1 MQIELAS
8 VRIDGGTQ
16 PRARIDENLVSEYAA
31 AMQAGESFPAVVV
44 FRDGVD
50 TWLADGFHRFHA
62 ARKSG
67 ATSILASVRTGTLR
81 DAILFSV
88 GANSDH
94 GLRRTNEDK
103 RRSVMTLLNDAE
115 WAKWSDREIARRCG
129 VSDVLVA
136 SHRPK
141 PSLQESCSDRTYT
154 TKHGTTATMKTSNIG
169 KRATVTNSLGRVVQ
183 LKEGD
188 QPRDVRASQIREL
201 AAEGNSAEQIADLLD
216 INAAYVREFAS
227 KEGIVLYHKIT
238 GRTAKIDNR
247 RVIEQTVLG
256 LEASAAS
263 LHTIGISLSGITPEE
278 ASDWVVSLSE
288 SIRAFSALKKKLQE
302 HCNAKDAA

>member
-1 MQIELAS
+1 MEIELAS

-16 PRARIDENLVSEYAA
+16 PRARIDEQLVSEYAS
-31 AMQAGESFPAVVV
+31 AMQSGDSFPAVVV

-62 ARKSG
+62 ARKNG

-103 RRSVMTLLNDAE
+103 RRSVLTMLNDAE
-115 WAKWSDREIARRCG
+115 WAKWSDREIARHAA
-129 VSDVLVA
+129 VSHDFVSRL
-136 SHRPK
+136 R
-141 PSLQESCSDRTYT
+141 PSLSSNDSEKTYT
-154 TKHGTTATMKTSNIG
+154 TKHGTTAKMNTANIG
-169 KRATVTNSLGRVVQ
+169 KRATVTNSLGRVVK
-183 LKEGD
+183 LKEGC

-201 AAEGNSAEQIADLLD
+201 AEAGNSADQIADLLD
-216 INAAYVREFAS
+216 MSAAYVREFAS

-238 GRTAKIDNR
+238 GKTAKIDNR

-256 LEASAAS
+256 LEASASS
-263 LHTIGISLSGITPEE
+263 LHTIGISLTGITPEE